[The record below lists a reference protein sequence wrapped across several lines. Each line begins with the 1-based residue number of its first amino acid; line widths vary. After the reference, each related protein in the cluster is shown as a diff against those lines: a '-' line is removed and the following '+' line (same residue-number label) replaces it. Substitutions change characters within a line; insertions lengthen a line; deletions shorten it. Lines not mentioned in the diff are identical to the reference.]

1 MPSGPGER
9 YDFFL
14 SRRGPVAPIAQEV
27 ADVLKE
33 KGYKV
38 RTQDYDIPI
47 TANFIEEMHEA
58 VKNSRDL
65 VVLFTRDYEQSP
77 YHSNGVH
84 ELRGER
90 CPKRRKRRMVIL
102 RYEDAPLSAPHVYQD
117 LVGVGEAEERLQ
129 IFRSSASQVEGT
141 LHWEEN
147 ENARVENLLANGGC
161 ESRLPVLLVA
171 APDGAP
177 QQTIHL
183 YRCFQQTDP
192 VDLTLH
198 LLNAPLIAVEK
209 LIAVGTFRLR
219 NNP

>member
-1 MPSGPGER
+1 MIPSVLFGN
-9 YDFFL
+9 FVATCAAFL
-14 SRRGPVAPIAQEV
+14 SNDPIVPMGSE
-27 ADVLKE
+27 
-33 KGYKV
+33 
-38 RTQDYDIPI
+38 
-47 TANFIEEMHEA
+47 
-58 VKNSRDL
+58 
-65 VVLFTRDYEQSP
+65 
-77 YHSNGVH
+77 
-84 ELRGER
+84 
-90 CPKRRKRRMVIL
+90 
-102 RYEDAPLSAPHVYQD
+102 
-117 LVGVGEAEERLQ
+117 

-198 LLNAPLIAVEK
+198 LLNAPLIAVGK